1 VSPGDRGT
9 PLCGRRAL
17 QHTVLMN
24 IAAGLLPV
32 FFALAVGFVAGKSG
46 FIDSKHVDG
55 FNTLVM
61 KIALPIAL
69 FTILASAKRSDVIEH
84 SSMAGAVLLVMGL
97 TYLGTYVLQRR
108 AYGETTASS
117 AIQALTVA
125 FPNTAAVGLPIAD
138 AVLGRTGGLAVAIS
152 LAVGSIALS
161 PVTIVI
167 VGRASSGPAAPQ
179 SAGASQTKAGSGIL
193 KAVGGALRTPVVI
206 APIVGLIWSFVG
218 LPFPTLLDQTLTEVG
233 GLTAGL
239 ALVLTGLVLSTQQL
253 KPTGN
258 VVVSTLIGDIIR
270 PLLAIAVVKVFGL
283 GGPMAAEIV
292 LLMAVPSGFFG
303 VLLAL
308 SHRVDPKVAGPTLF
322 YSTIL
327 SIGTLAAVIVLLPLL

>member
-1 VSPGDRGT
+1 
-9 PLCGRRAL
+9 
-17 QHTVLMN
+17 MN

-32 FFALAVGFVAGKSG
+32 FFALAVGFVAGKTG
-46 FIDSKHVDG
+46 LIDSKHVDG

-69 FTILASAKRSDVIEH
+69 FTILAGADRADVLDHSA
-84 SSMAGAVLLVMGL
+84 MAGVVLLVMGL
-97 TYLGTYVLQRR
+97 TYVVTFLLQRR
-108 AYGETTASS
+108 AYGQSAAAAS
-117 AIQALTVA
+117 IQALTVA
-125 FPNTAAVGLPIAD
+125 FPNTAAIGLPIAD

-167 VGRASSGPAAPQ
+167 VERAARASAAATPTGRVSIPSAIGRA
-179 SAGASQTKAGSGIL
+179 
-193 KAVGGALRTPVVI
+193 LRSPVVI
-206 APIVGLIWSFVG
+206 APIVGLVWSLIG
-218 LPFPTLLDQTLTEVG
+218 IPLPTLLDQTLTEVG

-239 ALVLTGLVLSTQQL
+239 ALVLTGLVLSGQNL

-258 VVVSTLIGDIIR
+258 VVVSTLLGDLAR
-270 PLLAIAVVKVFGL
+270 PLLAILAVKLFGL
-283 GGPMAAEIV
+283 GGPMAEEIV

-308 SHRVDPKVAGPTLF
+308 SHGISPRLAGPTLF
-322 YSTIL
+322 YSTLL
-327 SIGTLAAVIVLLPLL
+327 SIGTLSAVIVLLPVL

>member
-1 VSPGDRGT
+1 
-9 PLCGRRAL
+9 
-17 QHTVLMN
+17 MN

-69 FTILASAKRSDVIEH
+69 FTILASAKRSDVLEH
-84 SSMAGAVLLVMGL
+84 SSMAGVVLLVMGL
-97 TYLGTYVLQRR
+97 TYLMTYILQRR
-108 AYGETTASS
+108 AYGQTAASA

-125 FPNTAAVGLPIAD
+125 FPNTAAIGLPIAD

-161 PVTIVI
+161 PLTIVI
-167 VGRASSGPAAPQ
+167 VNRAGGGTSGSPVAAR
-179 SAGASQTKAGSGIL
+179 GGIL
-193 KAVGGALRTPVVI
+193 KAVGGALRSPVVI
-206 APIVGLIWSFVG
+206 APILGLIWSLAG
-218 LPFPTLLDQTLTEVG
+218 IPFPALLDQTLTEVG

-253 KPTGN
+253 TPTGN
-258 VVVSTLIGDIIR
+258 VIVSTLIGDLIR
-270 PLLAIAVVKVFGL
+270 PVLAVAAVIVFGL
-283 GGPMAAEIV
+283 HGAMAAEIV
-292 LLMAVPSGFFG
+292 LLMAIPSGFFG

-308 SHRVDPKVAGPTLF
+308 SHRINPTVAGPTLF
-322 YSTIL
+322 YSTLL
-327 SIGTLAAVIVLLPLL
+327 SIGTLSAVIVLLPML